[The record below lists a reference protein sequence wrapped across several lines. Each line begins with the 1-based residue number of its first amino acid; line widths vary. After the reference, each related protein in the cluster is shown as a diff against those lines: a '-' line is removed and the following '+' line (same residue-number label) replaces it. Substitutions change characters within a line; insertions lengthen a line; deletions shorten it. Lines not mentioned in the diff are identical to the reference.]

1 MKQPGLHQR
10 HRDRDG
16 TISKKHGNTLVSTL
30 RQTYGPAFAP
40 GIDGNTKLADVL
52 HKLDEPSLTL
62 LVRDTKGA

>member
-40 GIDGNTKLADVL
+40 GIDGNTMLADVL

-62 LVRDTKGA
+62 LVRDTKGT